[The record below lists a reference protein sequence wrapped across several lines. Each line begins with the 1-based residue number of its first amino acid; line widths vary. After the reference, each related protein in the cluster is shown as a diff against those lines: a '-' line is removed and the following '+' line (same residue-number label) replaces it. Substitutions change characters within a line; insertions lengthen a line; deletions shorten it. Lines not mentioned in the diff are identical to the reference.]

1 TGYPEEMLDLD
12 LDMEADLGI
21 DTVKQAEMFAAIRE
35 EWSIPRDDT
44 LQLRDY
50 PTLARAIQFV
60 YERRPDLGE
69 HALIVDAETPA
80 EEASVEESQP
90 AASGTAGIP
99 DTGEAQESLPVT
111 RSLTRPIV
119 GSEEAASKVPRRVPA
134 AMLLAGLDLCK
145 KTGVKLQKGSRV
157 VVMADRGGIGKALAQ
172 RLERLGV
179 EVLFLEAETDGE
191 QLTSRLA
198 TWQKEGDIQ
207 GVYWLPALDAT
218 GEISDLTAEEWQQA
232 VTRSVKLLFWTA
244 KELYD
249 SLAHSGSFF
258 ISATRLGGRHG
269 YDEAGAW
276 APLGGGVAG
285 LTKALK
291 RERPTAVIKVVD
303 FEPSRATA
311 APADRLI
318 EETLR
323 DPGSVEVGYCGA
335 ARSGVGLVDAPLG
348 SSVERAEL
356 DSATVFVVTGAA
368 GSIVSAIVAD
378 LAASSKG
385 VFHLLDLAPEPN
397 PADEDLQQFRSDP
410 EALRMELFER
420 MKAEGKRA
428 TPAKVERELSVLERA
443 RAALTALES
452 VEAAGGQARYHCV
465 DLLDGEAVDRVIA
478 EVRER
483 HGRIDVL
490 IHAAGLEISHALS
503 DKSGEEFD
511 LVFDVKSQGWFHLL
525 KSASDMPVGAT
536 VAFSSIAGRFGNAG
550 QTDYS
555 AANDL
560 LCKLTSNLRTSRPET
575 RGVAIDWTA
584 WSGIGMAS
592 RGSIPKMMELA
603 GIGMLAP
610 EAGVPIVRREL
621 EAGTR
626 GEVVVAEDLGVLLE
640 DSEPEGGLDAE
651 TIRSRQRGPMISGFE
666 ARQTP
671 RGLVAVGNIVPTE
684 QPFLDDHRIDGTAVL
699 PGVMGIEAFAEAS
712 RLLAPNRQVIAVEEV
727 VFLSPFKFYRDEARS
742 LEIEA
747 FLGLES
753 EEVVASCRLVGRR
766 KLAKQSEE
774 KETVHF
780 VGRVRLGGQVPPT
793 SPVEVPAPAPSE
805 GLLSEDI
812 YRLYFHGPAYRVID
826 LAWREGSAVIGRLA
840 EGLPPNHLPDE
851 RPVLMAPRLIELCFQ
866 TAGLWEIG
874 QTGRLGL
881 PWRVESVSTHRSAE
895 AAQGRVMAVV
905 QPRSDGSFDAKVVD
919 QKGHLLVNLTGYRT
933 AETPVAV
940 GEGVLARLRS
950 ALG

>member
-1 TGYPEEMLDLD
+1 M
-12 LDMEADLGI
+12 
-21 DTVKQAEMFAAIRE
+21 
-35 EWSIPRDDT
+35 
-44 LQLRDY
+44 
-50 PTLARAIQFV
+50 
-60 YERRPDLGE
+60 
-69 HALIVDAETPA
+69 
-80 EEASVEESQP
+80 
-90 AASGTAGIP
+90 
-99 DTGEAQESLPVT
+99 T

-179 EVLFLEAETDGE
+179 EVLVLEAETDGE

-323 DPGSVEVGYCGA
+323 DPGSFEVGYCGA

-640 DSEPEGGLDAE
+640 DSEPRVDWMPKRSVSSAWADDLR
-651 TIRSRQRGPMISGFE
+651 IRSSPDSARAGRRRQQRSTRAALSRRPSNRWHRCP
-666 ARQTP
+666 ARRHGH
-671 RGLVAVGNIVPTE
+671 RGLCRGVASAGS
-684 QPFLDDHRIDGTAVL
+684 QPAGHRGRGGGIFVALQILPRRGSQPGDRGL
-699 PGVMGIEAFAEAS
+699 PGSRVRGGS
-712 RLLAPNRQVIAVEEV
+712 RLLPPGRTEEIGEAVRGEGDRS
-727 VFLSPFKFYRDEARS
+727 FCRARS
-742 LEIEA
+742 SGRTGSTDIP
-747 FLGLES
+747 
-753 EEVVASCRLVGRR
+753 CRGTGPRR
-766 KLAKQSEE
+766 
-774 KETVHF
+774 
-780 VGRVRLGGQVPPT
+780 RVR
-793 SPVEVPAPAPSE
+793 A
-805 GLLSEDI
+805 
-812 YRLYFHGPAYRVID
+812 
-826 LAWREGSAVIGRLA
+826 
-840 EGLPPNHLPDE
+840 
-851 RPVLMAPRLIELCFQ
+851 C
-866 TAGLWEIG
+866 
-874 QTGRLGL
+874 
-881 PWRVESVSTHRSAE
+881 
-895 AAQGRVMAVV
+895 
-905 QPRSDGSFDAKVVD
+905 
-919 QKGHLLVNLTGYRT
+919 
-933 AETPVAV
+933 
-940 GEGVLARLRS
+940 
-950 ALG
+950 